1 MPNEIQV
8 LSDDQQ
14 KTLFSLGHLIR
25 HTDQLNAINQIANIM
40 ANSKGLVPD
49 SYINAPDKCMALIM
63 QSGRW
68 GLDPFAV
75 AQKTFDLKGKI
86 GYEGQLIQ
94 AIAEGAGWDFETEYL
109 GDWSKVQGKHK
120 KVKGNN
126 GFYDVPDWNPEDED
140 GLAIV
145 ITGTNSRSG
154 KVKTMQVDMKACCP
168 RNSTNW
174 TYNPQQQIHYS
185 SIKQFTRRHCPSV
198 VIGIQDFDD
207 IAASNERQ
215 QMKDVTPK
223 QQRDAEQLLS
233 NIDAGIL
240 DNEQV
245 DSDGVISDVGG
256 DLMRDVLAQNN
267 DAKSYEPESKKAE
280 TDPSPVIGEIVDCI
294 CNAITIKELNTIGLE
309 INKRKQEGCFT
320 GSELKT
326 LSSTYASRQE
336 AIKLNLI

>member
-1 MPNEIQV
+1 MSNEIQV

-120 KVKGNN
+120 KLKGNS
-126 GFYDVPDWNPEDED
+126 GFYDAPDWNSEDED

-154 KVKTMQVDMKACCP
+154 KVKSMQVDMKACYP

-185 SIKQFTRRHCPSV
+185 GIKQFTRRHCPSV

-207 IAASNERQ
+207 ITASNDRQ
-215 QMKDVTPK
+215 IKDVTPK
-223 QQRDAEQLLS
+223 HQGDAEQLLS
-233 NIDAGIL
+233 HIDTGISH
-240 DNEQV
+240 NEQV
-245 DSDGVISDVGG
+245 DSDGVISDIGG
-256 DLMRDVLAQNN
+256 DLMREAMGDDNN
-267 DAKSYEPESKKAE
+267 QQSVKQQPQKSSA
-280 TDPSPVIGEIVDCI
+280 DQSPVISGLIDDI
-294 CNAITIKELNTIGLE
+294 CNAETIKDLNAIGLR
-309 INKRKQEGCFT
+309 INQSKQEGCFT

-336 AIKLNLI
+336 AIKLSLI